1 MNNLETNDP
10 VERDTNDY
18 YNRMAKLERELP
30 ICARCD
36 DVTAIEDEPH
46 CAACK
51 RVVYLKRRA
60 DDIRTDRPM
69 DTLAKFGELSPSMLI
84 HFKTLM
90 IFWLSMDQDNVSK
103 VAFANQMGL
112 IMEAMIIE

>member
-1 MNNLETNDP
+1 MSRYGYCP
-10 VERDTNDY
+10 VDRDTNDY

-30 ICARCD
+30 ICKRCD

-51 RVVYLKRRA
+51 RVVYLKKRA

-69 DTLAKFGELSPSMLI
+69 DTLAKFDKLSPSMLI
-84 HFKTLM
+84 HFNTLM
-90 IFWLSMDQDNVSK
+90 VFWLSMEQDDASK
-103 VAFANQMGL
+103 VAFANQMGE
-112 IMEAMIIE
+112 IIEAMIIE